1 MIRFVNV
8 VKQGRKQVATA
19 VIQYPEGFTTCIAR
33 AEDFLSQKT
42 GVPRVQL
49 RVQWLETVQGNKNFV
64 FPAGI
69 PVYNGIEVIE

>member
-19 VIQYPEGFTTCIAR
+19 VIQYPEGSTTCIAR

-49 RVQWLETVQGNKNFV
+49 RVQWLETVQENKNFV

-69 PVYNGIEVIE
+69 PVYNGTEVIE